1 MSSFLPEG
9 WRPLRQEDAPAAAAL
24 LDEDEVAAGF
34 RSRLGEEDV
43 VDMWAHTDLEHDSW
57 LFEEGGRIAA
67 AGGGQLHAGT
77 YFVRGCVR
85 PGAKG
90 RGLGSLLL
98 DISEDRARAHGVATL
113 HQVALGPDQAAD
125 ALLRSRGYRD
135 VRRHYEMTIELADE
149 PPEPTLPEGFSI
161 ETFREQD
168 AESWYAAM
176 NEIFEEEWGF
186 ELEPFDEWWGRHAG
200 DDHSLWFLIWRDGEI
215 AGLAHGQA
223 ERRGGGLVNWLGV
236 RKQWR
241 HRGLARALL
250 LHLLRE
256 LRGRGAAR
264 AGLGVDAE
272 NPTGATRLYE
282 SAGMHVEAEHVT
294 FMKELV

>member
-1 MSSFLPEG
+1 MSSSLPES
-9 WRPLRQEDAPAAAAL
+9 WRPIRPDEAGSVAAL
-24 LDEDEVAAGF
+24 VDEDEVAAGF
-34 RSRLGEEDV
+34 RSRLGEEEI

-57 LFEEGGRIAA
+57 LYEEEGRIAA
-67 AGGGQLHAGT
+67 AGGGKLHAGT
-77 YFVRGCVR
+77 YFVRGCVG

-90 RGLGSLLL
+90 RGLGSALL
-98 DISEDRARAHGVATL
+98 DISESRARAHGVATM
-113 HQVALGPDQAAD
+113 HQVALGPDKEAKV
-125 ALLRSRGYRD
+125 LLVSRGYRD
-135 VRRHYEMTIELADE
+135 LRHHYAMTIELADE
-149 PPEPTLPEGFSI
+149 PPEPDLPEGFAI

-168 AESWYAAM
+168 APAWYAAM
-176 NEIFEEEWGF
+176 NEIFDEEWGF
-186 ELEPFDEWWGRHAG
+186 ELEPFDEWWRQRSAE
-200 DDHSLWFLIWRDGEI
+200 DHSLWFLVRKNGEI

-236 RKQWR
+236 RKPWR
-241 HRGLARALL
+241 HRGLGRALL

-256 LRGRGAAR
+256 LRTRGAAR

-294 FMKELV
+294 FVKELT